1 MKRVMSESR
10 KNKNTN
16 TKLFPHSN
24 SRHAIMLEV
33 FFFFLEY
40 SIYLPVYFYVLKRF
54 EFFFNFFFALNYFK
68 NFSVF
73 RSFYSM
79 YFQEKNNHYHNT
91 KRSFNYDDDYFSN
104 YFHL

>member
-16 TKLFPHSN
+16 TKLFQHSN
-24 SRHAIMLEV
+24 SRHAIMLGF

-54 EFFFNFFFALNYFK
+54 EFFFSLNYFK

-91 KRSFNYDDDYFSN
+91 KRTLNYDNGYFSN
-104 YFHL
+104 CFHL

>member
-33 FFFFLEY
+33 FFFFG
-40 SIYLPVYFYVLKRF
+40 I
-54 EFFFNFFFALNYFK
+54 FNIFTGLFLCFK
-68 NFSVF
+68 
-73 RSFYSM
+73 
-79 YFQEKNNHYHNT
+79 KI
-91 KRSFNYDDDYFSN
+91 
-104 YFHL
+104 